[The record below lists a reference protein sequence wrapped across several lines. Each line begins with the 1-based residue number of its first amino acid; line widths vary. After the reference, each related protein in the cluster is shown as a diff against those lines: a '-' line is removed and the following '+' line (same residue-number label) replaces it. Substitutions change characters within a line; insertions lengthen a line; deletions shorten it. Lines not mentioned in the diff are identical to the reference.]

1 MQRIYNEDHSLLVE
15 APQVEVPS
23 TKSNKTE
30 KVKQRE
36 QPEVVERGITP
47 LREETETLNAY
58 KDLVHTVQHEDADD
72 GDNVVFSS
80 DSDAV
85 SSEEEECIVTEYY
98 NEVADYRVEYI
109 PSKEDDYET
118 RLDEQVD
125 SNDE

>member
-1 MQRIYNEDHSLLVE
+1 M
-15 APQVEVPS
+15 EVPS
-23 TKSNKTE
+23 TKSNKAE
-30 KVKQRE
+30 KAKQRE

-58 KDLVHTVQHEDADD
+58 KDLVHTVQHEDAGD
-72 GDNVVFSS
+72 GENVVFSS

-98 NEVADYRVEYI
+98 NDVADYRVEYI
-109 PSKEDDYET
+109 PRKEDDYET